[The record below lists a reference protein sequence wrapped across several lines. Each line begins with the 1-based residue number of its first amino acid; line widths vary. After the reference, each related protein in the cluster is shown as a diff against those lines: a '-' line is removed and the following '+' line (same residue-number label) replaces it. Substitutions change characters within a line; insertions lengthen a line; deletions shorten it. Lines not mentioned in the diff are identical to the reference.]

1 MLSGIYSGASALDNQ
16 GQQQDVISSNL
27 AHLNT
32 PGYRRQLLSFQG
44 RLSDGADRSSETSRD
59 TNVRN
64 VITDFE
70 SGVKRQ
76 TGRALDLAIA
86 GDGFFTYDGEN
97 EKVYSKNGIVFRS
110 PDGNLVNSDGL
121 TLLDSEGQSI
131 EIPSSVSDRDL
142 NISAD
147 GQISANGATFGK
159 ISLAEFD
166 DPQLLESNSQVYF
179 KLGQATE
186 IPAED
191 SNILQGTR
199 ELSNSQP
206 VTELVNLIVGS
217 RSFESAQ
224 RVIRTISDALQ
235 ENIRS

>member
-76 TGRALDLAIA
+76 TCRALDLAIA

>member
-44 RLSDGADRSSETSRD
+44 KLSDGADRSSETSRD

-191 SNILQGTR
+191 TSVLQGTR

>member
-44 RLSDGADRSSETSRD
+44 KLSDGADRSSETSRD